1 MNDGKYF
8 LDTNVFVYAFDPPMG
23 EKHRIAAALVKRALR
38 DGLGVISFQ
47 VVQEFCSVARREFPD
62 AFSREELR
70 RYITQ
75 VLAPLCRVQSSI
87 YLYQSCLDIAQLT
100 GYSFYD
106 SLILAA
112 ASSAGC
118 KTLLTEDLHAGQTVS
133 GVEIVNPF

>member
-1 MNDGKYF
+1 MNGGRYF
-8 LDTNVFVYAFDPPMG
+8 LDTNVFVYTFYPSQG
-23 EKHRIAAALVKRALR
+23 EKRGIAQALIERAIH
-38 DGLGVISFQ
+38 DGLGVVSYQ
-47 VVQEFCSVARREFPD
+47 VIQEFCSVARRKFPD
-62 AFSREELR
+62 AFSWEELR
-70 RYITQ
+70 RYIVQ

-87 YLYQSCLDIAQLT
+87 HLYQSCLDIAQLS

-118 KTLLTEDLHAGQTVS
+118 KTLLTEDMQAGQTVA